1 MSPPSSSTSAKTE
14 AARNATQD
22 IELADSSNMEDSD
35 TGEYPT
41 GLSLATIT
49 FALCLAVFCVALDN
63 TIIAT
68 ALPRITDHFRKLED
82 VGWYGSAYLFTTCAF
97 QLPFGKLF
105 SFYSRK
111 WTFLIAL
118 LIFELGSVICG
129 AASTSA
135 MFIAGRAIAGLGGAG
150 VLSGALIIVAFS
162 VPLEKRSNFTALIGG
177 MFGIASVSGPL
188 MGGAF
193 ADHVSWRWCFYI
205 NLPVGAVTTAVLL
218 VWLHDGR
225 TKRGAGGPFLEQLR
239 TLDPLGNALFLGSI
253 ICLLLAL
260 QWGGTTYEWS
270 NGRVVALFVMFG
282 VLLAGFIALEVH
294 VEPRRAT
301 VPPHIARQ
309 RSIAFG
315 SVFAL
320 CIGAAFFLFVYYLP
334 YYFQAIKGASALRS
348 GIDVLPLILMQVVG
362 TVVAGALTQKLGY
375 YMPFVVLSVVFM
387 SAGAGLLTLLATDS
401 STGAWAGYQLVF
413 GFGAGL
419 GFQQASLAAQAVLPQ
434 AEVATGTAIAMF
446 VQLLGG
452 AVFVS
457 VGENVFTNRLVEGIA
472 AAQIPGLD
480 AQTVV
485 AMGAT
490 ELRRLVPSEHVG
502 AVMAAYMDAL
512 VRVYRVGLIVACLS
526 GLGAVGMEWVDVR
539 GKSLGAASGM

>member
-1 MSPPSSSTSAKTE
+1 
-14 AARNATQD
+14 
-22 IELADSSNMEDSD
+22 
-35 TGEYPT
+35 
-41 GLSLATIT
+41 
-49 FALCLAVFCVALDN
+49 
-63 TIIAT
+63 
-68 ALPRITDHFRKLED
+68 
-82 VGWYGSAYLFTTCAF
+82 
-97 QLPFGKLF
+97 
-105 SFYSRK
+105 
-111 WTFLIAL
+111 
-118 LIFELGSVICG
+118 
-129 AASTSA
+129 

-150 VLSGALIIVAFS
+150 VLSGALIIIAFS

-188 MGGAF
+188 VRCATSIVMAHETDEHDRWAARSRTTSAGDGAF
-193 ADHVSWRWCFYI
+193 TSTCDR
-205 NLPVGAVTTAVLL
+205 AVTAVVLL
-218 VWLHDGR
+218 VWLHDRR
-225 TKRGAGGPFLEQLR
+225 TKRGPGGPFLEQLR

-270 NGRVVALFVMFG
+270 NGRIIALFVMFG
-282 VLLAGFIALEVH
+282 VLLAAFIALEVH

-315 SVFAL
+315 SLFAL

-348 GIDVLPLILMQVVG
+348 GIDVLPLILMQVLG
-362 TVVAGALTQKLGY
+362 TIIAGALTQKLGY
-375 YMPFVVLSVVFM
+375 YMPFVLLSVVFM
-387 SAGAGLLTLLATDS
+387 SVGAGLLTLLETDS
-401 STGAWAGYQLVF
+401 PTGVWVGYQLVF

-419 GFQQASLAAQAVLPQ
+419 GFQQVSLAAQAVLPQ
-434 AEVATGTAIAMF
+434 SEVPTGTAIAMF

-457 VGENVFTNRLVEGIA
+457 VGENVFTNKLVEGIA
-472 AAQIPGLD
+472 AARIPGLD
-480 AQTVV
+480 PQTVV

-490 ELRRLVPSEHVG
+490 DLRRLVSPEHVG

-512 VRVYRVGLIVACLS
+512 VRVYRVGLITACLS

-539 GKSLGAASGM
+539 GKSLDAVGGM